1 MTMTMLKTKSL
12 EHQFVET
19 IPEVLD
25 LGVLYVSMEFG
36 TVTHLCCCGCGEE
49 VVTPLAPTDWKL
61 TYDGETISIWPS
73 VGNWNLPCRSHY
85 VIRGSKVVE
94 AEPWSDKRISAERA
108 RDKAAK
114 AVFYG
119 TPDDDTAGDT
129 PLPAPQPTDETR
141 PRSLGGLVRWVKDRL
156 F

>member
-1 MTMTMLKTKSL
+1 MLKIKSL

-19 IPEVLD
+19 IPEVLV

-49 VVTPLAPTDWKL
+49 VVTPLTPTDWKL
-61 TYDGETISIWPS
+61 TYDGEAISIWPS

-85 VIRGSKVVE
+85 VIKAGRVLE
-94 AEPWSDKRISAERA
+94 AAPWSEERIAAERS
-108 RDKAAK
+108 RDKATK
-114 AVFYG
+114 AAYYG
-119 TPDDDTAGDT
+119 QPAETAASAEPPMTPAGDD
-129 PLPAPQPTDETR
+129 PT
-141 PRSLGGLVRWVKDRL
+141 GGIAALLRWVKERL